1 MQISDDIRYIGV
13 NDHINPNFEGQY
25 RVPHGM
31 SYNSY
36 VILDEKIAVMDT
48 ADGGFI
54 DEWLSNLDGALMGK
68 SPDYLVIHHMEPD
81 HSAGIAVFMEK
92 YPSAV
97 IVSSQ
102 KAFAMMKN
110 FFGTDYPDRRVVV
123 GENDTLSLGKHTL
136 TFITAPM
143 VHWPEVIMSYDSLDK
158 ALFSA
163 DAFGKFGA
171 LDYNEEWDSEARR
184 YYYGI
189 VGKFGMPASGVLKK
203 AAGLDIAVICPL
215 HGPVLSENI
224 AHYTEL
230 YSKWAAYEP
239 ENEGVLIAY
248 TSVYGN
254 TKKAALML
262 RDKLAEK
269 GSDVRVID
277 LSRED
282 ISFALASAFEYKKLV
297 CASTTY
303 NGGVFPFMR
312 EFITELA
319 EHGYKNR
326 QVFLIENGSWAPTA
340 ANAMKKLFE
349 GCKGVVV
356 SENIVK
362 LCSAVNVENEAQIEA
377 LAEEIAAL

>member
-1 MQISDDIRYIGV
+1 MLISDDIRYIGV
-13 NDHINPNFEGQY
+13 DDHAISLFEGQY
-25 RVPHGM
+25 SVPNGM

-36 VILDEKIAVMDT
+36 VILDEKTAVMDT
-48 ADGGFI
+48 VDKGFT
-54 DEWLSNLDGALMGK
+54 DEWLSKLEDALEGK
-68 SPDYLVIHHMEPD
+68 APDYLVVHHMEPD
-81 HSAGIAVFMEK
+81 HSANIAVFMEK
-92 YPSAV
+92 YPHAV
-97 IVSSQ
+97 VVSSQ

-110 FFGTDYPDRRVVV
+110 FFGTDYPDRRIAV
-123 GENDTLSLGKHTL
+123 GENDSLPLGKHTL

-158 ALFSA
+158 VLFSA

-171 LDYNEEWDSEARR
+171 LDAPEEWDPEARR

-189 VGKFGMPASGVLKK
+189 VGKFGMPVSGVLKK
-203 AAGLDIAVICPL
+203 AAKLDISMICPL
-215 HGPVLSENI
+215 HGPVLSDDLS
-224 AHYTEL
+224 HYMEL

-254 TKKAALML
+254 TKKAAVML
-262 RDKLAEK
+262 KDKLAAK
-269 GSDVRVID
+269 GCDVRIID
-277 LSRED
+277 LARGD
-282 ISFALASAFEYKKLV
+282 MCYALASAFEYKKLV

-312 EFITELA
+312 EFITDLS

-340 ANAMKKLFE
+340 AGVMKKLFE
-349 GCKGVVV
+349 GCKDIVI
-356 SENIVK
+356 SDSIVK
-362 LCSAVNVENEAQIEA
+362 ISSAVSAENEAQIEA
-377 LAEEIAAL
+377 LAEEISAL